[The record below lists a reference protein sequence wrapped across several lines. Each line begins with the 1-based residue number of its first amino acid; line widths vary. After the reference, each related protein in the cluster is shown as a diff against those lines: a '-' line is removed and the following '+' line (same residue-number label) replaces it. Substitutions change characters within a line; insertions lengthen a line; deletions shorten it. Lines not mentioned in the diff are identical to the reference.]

1 MAKVVKGM
9 ADFLPSSFST
19 NCYRKIVRVGEH
31 VCKTFDYQFMQ
42 TPIVEERKLFER
54 TLGTDTDIISKE
66 MFLLAARDPSEG
78 NKLCLRPENTASV
91 MRSIIEN
98 SLSYKQRIYYYG
110 PMFRYERPQKGRQRQ
125 FHQFGVECLGSDH
138 YQSDLESLEL
148 AFQFLS
154 GVLDGRTDLFTLEI
168 NSIGTLEEREAYQI
182 ELLKFI
188 RNNLDLFFREVE
200 KSSSKHPSSQEEST
214 KKVFAFSQDTRDR
227 IDMAIKENNP
237 RRVWRILDS
246 KQDEALIEDAI
257 KNHGMPQLQQF
268 QSEQNRVRFENVLK
282 GLSWLNIPYEIN
294 PSLIRGLDYYTH
306 TTFEFKSTNIGA
318 KSTILAGGRYDTL
331 AKQLGS
337 PNTIPAVGWAS
348 GIERLTIL
356 MEEIEKNK
364 TQPTSQFLPKVFIAV
379 IRGMES
385 TTGVT
390 EDDLAQFALNISKQL
405 RSQGFTVNYLE
416 KGNLSKQLKHA
427 QSNKCLLSCIIGDEE
442 FVKQQ
447 VLLKNLE
454 TGAQQHVSLEHL
466 GNEISTIFSKTF

>member
-19 NCYRKIVRVGEH
+19 NCYQKIVRVGEKI
-31 VCKTFDYQFMQ
+31 CKTFDYQFMQ
-42 TPIVEERKLFER
+42 TPIVEERRLFER

-78 NKLCLRPENTASV
+78 NKLCLRPENTASI

-188 RNNLDLFFREVE
+188 RNHLDLFFRQVE
-200 KSSSKHPSSQEEST
+200 KSNTEQEKHAF
-214 KKVFAFSQDTRDR
+214 VFSQDTRDR

-268 QSEQNRVRFENVLK
+268 QSEQNRIRFENVLK
-282 GLSWLNIPYEIN
+282 GLSWLNIPYVIN

-337 PNTIPAVGWAS
+337 PNMIPAVGWAS

-356 MEEIEKNK
+356 MEELEKNK
-364 TQPTSQFLPKVFIAV
+364 TQPFSQFLPKVFVAV
-379 IRGMES
+379 IRGTES
-385 TTGVT
+385 THGVS
-390 EDDLAQFALNISKQL
+390 EDDLARFALNISQQL

-442 FVKQQ
+442 YVKQQ
-447 VLLKNLE
+447 VLLKNLD
-454 TGAQQHVSLEHL
+454 TGAQQHVSLENL
-466 GNEISTIFSKTF
+466 GNAIHSIFNS